1 MSAALGPRDR
11 NESLPSLKSVLIVD
25 PDRTMGTSHRTV
37 LEAAG
42 YTCSVAAGVSSA
54 LEALDQRH
62 FECLVIGLHKHAIA
76 DSLLEA
82 LMARPVEARGFG
94 RLIGVRFDEDPSRLM
109 IGLAAIVVKPTPPAA
124 LAATIADDVALPDL
138 GVREMSL
145 LVESHGLG
153 RGGEALERV
162 AATVREAFGAAAAV
176 VITDVP
182 RLACVASDAPTAD
195 AKLAARVLEAAD
207 AGVPLVMGAL
217 ATANDAQSY
226 EHAFETVVAVGTAGG
241 GHCPRV
247 VMGVVFEGAVRKA
260 HKLAPILAG
269 LARRIAEER
278 GVQGVQ
284 DRLAAELDA
293 VREVGGLDPVL
304 GVWNRSALGRLLE
317 MMETARRRTG
327 EPLAIAVLNVMGMT
341 RINDT
346 HGHREGD
353 ALLRHVAEVAMY
365 VVRGSDVVA
374 RYHGDDLAIVF
385 QGATAKQAIEVTE
398 RIQHTI
404 ASQPLRTDDGQ
415 EIQIATTAGVTA
427 LTGPEDDGEKAL
439 ARAAKA
445 AARGNE
451 QSAVVTAFFD
461 AGEDETAAVSVKRAL
476 DGVTFGGSYRVLH
489 EIGAG
494 GGGGV
499 FRGEDL
505 GLRRPVAIK
514 ILRSEQSQNAE
525 LVERFRGEAAT
536 LAALRHPN
544 LVQVYAFG
552 LEDGHAYFVMELVEG
567 ESLFDAVV
575 RSRRESQPIPLRRVQ
590 MVLAQII
597 SALRTLHHAG
607 IIHRDVKPANILLDP
622 FRDRAVLVDVG
633 IARRQ
638 GERASLAGTPGYM
651 APEAATS
658 VDLDASADIYGLA
671 VTLYELLTLE
681 LPWPIDNDP
690 LRTIQ
695 NQRSNKPKPPSAHD
709 PALAPL
715 DAPLLRA
722 MSLVPSERWRNVDA
736 FGAAMN
742 EAFSR
747 LEAASSARSEPVT
760 DSDPS
765 GFAIAHAPTVVWKS
779 DPGEDEPSTRG
790 VVFRALP
797 RVIGARDTAAW
808 RLELGANVPRL
819 AEALSPATLPLGWLP
834 TRLLVELVMT
844 PPSAYPRADTLGRDL
859 GRASVRATFRRFF
872 PAAAVTLAPAGTL
885 SALPSIWPRYH
896 SWGSLRVVPHVED
909 RMTVVIQKTPGVP
922 CLCEWTT
929 GALEQLVL
937 MSGGD
942 TVEVRHEVC
951 EARGGAECAFDVR
964 WKWDPASNRSWRTA

>member
-1 MSAALGPRDR
+1 
-11 NESLPSLKSVLIVD
+11 
-25 PDRTMGTSHRTV
+25 MGSSHRAV
-37 LEAAG
+37 LQAAG
-42 YTCSVAAGVSSA
+42 YQCLVAAGVGSA
-54 LEALDQRH
+54 LEALDERH
-62 FECLVIGLHKHAIA
+62 FDCVVIGLHKHAIA
-76 DSLLEA
+76 ESLLEA
-82 LMARPVEARGFG
+82 LMARPVEARGYG

-109 IGLAAIVVKPTPPAA
+109 IGLAAVVVKPTPPAA
-124 LAATIADDVALPDL
+124 LAATIADDGALPDL
-138 GVREMSL
+138 GIRELSL
-145 LVESHGLG
+145 LVESHALG

-162 AATVREAFGAAAAV
+162 ASTLREALGAAAAV

-182 RLACVASDAPTAD
+182 RLACVASDVPDAD
-195 AKLAARVLEAAD
+195 NKLTARVLEAAE
-207 AGVPLVMGAL
+207 AGVPLVMSSL
-217 ATANDAQSY
+217 ATADDAQSY
-226 EHAFETVVAVGTAGG
+226 ESAYETVIAVGTAGG

-247 VMGVVFEGAVRKA
+247 VLGVVFGGAVRKA
-260 HKLAPILAG
+260 NKLSPLLAG

-374 RYHGDDLAIVF
+374 RYQGDDLAIVF
-385 QGATAKQAIEVTE
+385 QGATAKQAVDVTE
-398 RIQHTI
+398 RIRHTV
-404 ASQPLRTDDGQ
+404 ASQPLRTDDGH
-415 EIQIATTAGVTA
+415 EIHIATTAGVTA
-427 LTGPEDDGEKAL
+427 LTGPDDDGERAL

-445 AARGNE
+445 AARGDD

-461 AGEDETAAVSVKRAL
+461 AGEDENAAISVKRAL

-575 RSRRESQPIPLRRVQ
+575 RSRKESRPIPLRRVQ
-590 MVLAQII
+590 MVLSQII

-681 LPWPIDNDP
+681 LPWPIDSDP

-695 NQRSNKPKPPSAHD
+695 NQRSRKPKPPSAYD

-722 MSLVPSERWRNVDA
+722 MSIVPSERWPSVDT
-736 FGAAMN
+736 FGAAMS
-742 EAFSR
+742 EAFAA
-747 LEAASSARSEPVT
+747 LETNSSAKTEPAT
-760 DSDPS
+760 DSDP
-765 GFAIAHAPTVVWKS
+765 GVPLAHAPTVVWKS
-779 DPGEDEPSTRG
+779 NPGEDEPSTRG

-808 RLELGANVPRL
+808 RMELGANVPRL

-834 TRLLVELVMT
+834 TRLLVELVTT
-844 PPSAYPRADTLGRDL
+844 PPAAYPRPDTLGRDL

-896 SWGSLRVVPHVED
+896 SWGALRVIPHVDD
-909 RMTVVIQKTPGVP
+909 RMTVVIQRTPRVP
-922 CLCEWTT
+922 CLCDWTR

-942 TVEVRHEVC
+942 TVEVAHDVC
-951 EARGGAECAFDVR
+951 EARGGGECVFDVR
-964 WKWDPASNRSWRTA
+964 WKWDPTSNRSWRPG